1 MANLTKE
8 QVDMITHGTG
18 DPDNVDGLLQA
29 LTDCGFNVQEQ
40 WLYESDLIP
49 GQSVMAY
56 SVFLGKHQFSYTAS
70 IHDTRRIMQGTEE
83 DQREAENHIVYDI
96 LCSLRNYTYVP
107 DSYEEFL
114 EDFGWENHKTNW
126 RIWKESLRM
135 HGILVDTIPEHL
147 WEALPQ

>member
-56 SVFLGKHQFSYTAS
+56 SVFLGKHQFA
-70 IHDTRRIMQGTEE
+70 
-83 DQREAENHIVYDI
+83 
-96 LCSLRNYTYVP
+96 
-107 DSYEEFL
+107 
-114 EDFGWENHKTNW
+114 
-126 RIWKESLRM
+126 
-135 HGILVDTIPEHL
+135 
-147 WEALPQ
+147 